1 MNLAEN
7 ILADFGA
14 THLASMLR
22 VNDGIT
28 DLNLSNN
35 DIREKG
41 VHELCSA
48 IHDNNKLRNIRLV
61 NNEKM
66 GAEGT
71 KALSALQR
79 SLALTRKMR
88 VYF

>member
-1 MNLAEN
+1 M
-7 ILADFGA
+7 ADFGA
-14 THLASMLR
+14 TYLASMLR

-28 DLNLSNN
+28 DLNLCNN

-48 IHDNNKLRNIRLV
+48 IHDNNKLRTIRLV
-61 NNEKM
+61 NNETM

-71 KALSALQR
+71 KALSALQK
-79 SLALTRKMR
+79 SLALSRKMR

>member
-1 MNLAEN
+1 LNLSDN
-7 ILADFGA
+7 ILADYGT

-28 DLNLSNN
+28 DLNLCNN

-41 VHELCSA
+41 IHELCSA
-48 IHDNNKLRNIRLV
+48 IHDNNKLRTIRLV
-61 NNEKM
+61 NNEMM

-71 KALSALQR
+71 KALTALQKT
-79 SLALTRKMR
+79 LALTRKMR